1 MKEIDT
7 EPGLHI
13 CKAIDLLLEH
23 AQNEDCFTTF
33 NGICLAADRSTSKG
47 ALLDKYDEAMAE
59 ASRKYKQT
67 QETEQRERYQRPMRE
82 QIERLIA
89 KIHTERQEC
98 VDIMDGHPELTY
110 ANHEYLLGKRVS
122 LDWASDHLQAILDSE
137 N

>member
-23 AQNEDCFTTF
+23 AQTDDCFTTF

-82 QIERLIA
+82 QIEGLIA
-89 KIHTERQEC
+89 ELETDAEQLREGIANQPLQWFQGQLMVTELALVR
-98 VDIMDGHPELTY
+98 L
-110 ANHEYLLGKRVS
+110 R
-122 LDWASDHLQAILDSE
+122 AILESK

>member
-1 MKEIDT
+1 MKKIDT

-13 CKAIDLLLEH
+13 SKAIDLLLEH
-23 AQNEDCFTTF
+23 AQTDDCFTTF

-82 QIERLIA
+82 QIEALIVEFEAIDGDYNNHGWDSAVDQIASRL
-89 KIHTERQEC
+89 R
-98 VDIMDGHPELTY
+98 
-110 ANHEYLLGKRVS
+110 
-122 LDWASDHLQAILDSE
+122 AILDSE

>member
-82 QIERLIA
+82 QIEGLIA
-89 KIHTERQEC
+89 ELETDAEQLREGIANQPLQWFQGQLMVTELALVR
-98 VDIMDGHPELTY
+98 L
-110 ANHEYLLGKRVS
+110 R
-122 LDWASDHLQAILDSE
+122 AILESK